1 VSEHVLAEVDDRVA
15 VVTLN
20 RPEARNALSSALLVD
35 FARLMRDLG
44 DDADVDVVI
53 VTGADPAF
61 CAGLDLKELGSSGQ
75 NLSIGETGAPISQH
89 NRNFWPTIDKPVIGA
104 VNGATMTGG
113 LELALQCDFLVASE
127 RARFADTHARVGVVP
142 GGGMST
148 LLPARVGYA
157 RAMELSLT
165 GRVLD
170 AQQALAL
177 GLVNDVVAHDELL
190 ACAKRIAQEIAAT
203 DPTARRTILRLYR
216 RNAMTTPG
224 DAWDNETEDFVAFR
238 ESFDPSRVRD
248 PRAR

>member
-1 VSEHVLAEVDDRVA
+1 
-15 VVTLN
+15 
-20 RPEARNALSSALLVD
+20 
-35 FARLMRDLG
+35 
-44 DDADVDVVI
+44 
-53 VTGADPAF
+53 
-61 CAGLDLKELGSSGQ
+61 
-75 NLSIGETGAPISQH
+75 
-89 NRNFWPTIDKPVIGA
+89 
-104 VNGATMTGG
+104 
-113 LELALQCDFLVASE
+113 
-127 RARFADTHARVGVVP
+127 
-142 GGGMST
+142 
-148 LLPARVGYA
+148 
-157 RAMELSLT
+157 MELSLT